1 MAAGS
6 TYTPIATTTLSST
19 SAQIDFTSISSAYT
33 DLILISNTI
42 GTAPFYSL
50 RLNADSTALYSR
62 TRLVGDGTSA
72 TSSRQSGQT
81 EIIIDGLNS
90 TNWSMSTIHFM
101 NYLNTTTNKTIL
113 ARTAFPSTDTAA
125 IVGLYRSTSAISSI
139 RLFMNSNLFAI
150 GSTFTLYGIL
160 AA

>member
-1 MAAGS
+1 MAA
-6 TYTPIATTTLSST
+6 TYEPIATTTLGST
-19 SAQIDFTSISSAYT
+19 SAQVDFTSIPSTYT

-42 GTAPFYSL
+42 GTATFYSL

-62 TRLVGDGTSA
+62 TRLVGNGTSA

-90 TNWSMSTIHFM
+90 TNWSMSTIQFM
-101 NYLNTTTNKTIL
+101 NYSNTTTNKTVL
-113 ARTAFPSTDTAA
+113 VRTAFPSTDTAA
-125 IVGLYRSTSAISSI
+125 IVGLYRSTAAISSI
-139 RLFMNSNLFAI
+139 RLFMNSNSFAV
-150 GSTFTLYGIL
+150 GSTFTLYGIK

>member
-1 MAAGS
+1 MPS
-6 TYTPIATTTLSST
+6 TYEPIATTTLVST
-19 SAQIDFTSISSAYT
+19 SAQVDFTSIPSTYT

-42 GTAPFYSL
+42 GTATFYSL

-90 TNWSMSTIHFM
+90 TNWSMSTIQFM
-101 NYLNTTTNKTIL
+101 NYSNTTTNKTVL
-113 ARTAFPSTDTAA
+113 VRTAFPSTDTAA
-125 IVGLYRSTSAISSI
+125 IIGLYRSTAAISSI
-139 RLFMNSNLFAI
+139 RLFMNTNSFAV
-150 GSTFTLYGIL
+150 GSTFTLYGIK